1 MTGGQ
6 TRCSTNGPLWRS
18 EWYQEALSDK
28 SQSYFLSEYSAYLC
42 WLGRADERTRTAYPC
57 SSYECAVSGCWALQG
72 FANPAYLEGFPF
84 PALPTVAGY
93 CVRVRVKLGSMC
105 QESVDKTSSV
115 ALRST
120 GGWACGLPTRFRY
133 LLHNAEVISVQARLF
148 VRSGR
153 TPGREEGATKASLPP
168 VPAKVEAP
176 LCIGV
181 PTS

>member
-1 MTGGQ
+1 MRGRRAHV
-6 TRCSTNGPLWRS
+6 RCFGRR
-18 EWYQEALSDK
+18 WYIEA
-28 SQSYFLSEYSAYLC
+28 FLSRCLSISAKSTESLGADSNRLPLLQLRVC
-42 WLGRADERTRTAYPC
+42 GQWLLGVAGVC
-57 SSYECAVSGCWALQG
+57 KS
-72 FANPAYLEGFPF
+72 AYLEGFPF

-168 VPAKVEAP
+168 VPAKVQAP